1 MTLFELFG
9 KIIVENK
16 EANDNIDKTK
26 EKAKELGDSFEEA
39 GNSADNTS
47 GKLGEGGK
55 IGAASVWLGLQ
66 FEKLGSAAYNF
77 AKKGVVAG
85 YEYNKMMESYTA
97 SFKVLTGSEETAVK
111 LLDDL
116 WGLAAETPLEMA
128 GLADASTLLLN
139 YGVSIEK
146 LIPTLRM
153 LGDASMGDQN
163 KLIGIARAYGQVL
176 SYGEL
181 RGQETNQLVEN
192 GFPILKILSQM
203 TGKTSEELLQL
214 REKGGL
220 TADMLTDAFILATSE
235 GGQYFQSMM
244 EFAQTL
250 EGQEAK
256 LHDNLSQMLGNLM
269 KPFTDEYKDS
279 FLPGLSE
286 SIEKLN
292 EFITENEDS
301 IASFAESLGNIASDA
316 FDGLINA
323 FQWLIENQKKIED
336 TFFVIGE
343 SIRIAFSPITKS
355 IDFLNGLVDKL
366 QPKSG
371 STVSE
376 IYMERNFPIQ
386 EYDPNTTLIP
396 ITKEQGNAA
405 TGAAEGTA
413 EAYAKANAEIQAMY
427 DKLLNLPQ
435 EHQFKILFEIYTKYG
450 LNPDGT
456 VIEGSHKT
464 GLGFVPRDNY
474 IAKLHQ
480 GEAVLTADEAREWRS
495 GKSGRQE
502 VYQEE
507 TVISGNTFIIQKEQD
522 IYALAVELNS
532 LKRESRRG
540 RGKRN

>member
-9 KIIVENK
+9 KIIIENK
-16 EANDNIDKTK
+16 DANDSIDETK
-26 EKAKELGDSFEEA
+26 EKAEALGDSFEEA
-39 GNSADNTS
+39 GKSADNTS
-47 GKLGEGGK
+47 GHLGEGGK

-116 WGLAAETPLEMA
+116 WGLAAETPLEMT
-128 GLADASTLLLN
+128 GLAEASTMLLN

-163 KLIGIARAYGQVL
+163 KLMGIARAYGQVL
-176 SYGEL
+176 SYGQL

-192 GFPILKILSQM
+192 GFPILDILSQM
-203 TGKTSEELLQL
+203 TGKTSEELLEL
-214 REKGGL
+214 REKGQL
-220 TADMLTDAFILATSE
+220 TADMLTDAFLFATSE

-244 EFAQTL
+244 EFSQTM

-269 KPFTDEYKDS
+269 QPFTEVYKDT

-292 EFITENEDS
+292 AFITENEES
-301 IASFAESLGNIASDA
+301 IASFADSLGKIASDG

-323 FQWLIENQKKIED
+323 FEWLLTNQKKIED

-355 IDFLNGLVDKL
+355 IDFLNGLADKI

-371 STVSE
+371 STAEARYLEGNYAV
-376 IYMERNFPIQ
+376 Q
-386 EYDPNTTLIP
+386 GYDPNTMLIP
-396 ITKEQGNAA
+396 ATQEQSNAA

-413 EAYAKANAEIQAMY
+413 EAYAQANAEVQAMY
-427 DKLLNLPQ
+427 DTLINLPQ
-435 EHQFKILFEIYTKYG
+435 EAQFKMVFEIFAKYG
-450 LNPDGT
+450 LNPDGS
-456 VIEGSHKT
+456 VIDGSHRT

-474 IAKLHQ
+474 MARLHQ
-480 GEAVLTADEAREWRS
+480 GEAVLTADEAREWRN
-495 GKSGRQE
+495 GKSGQQE
-502 VYQEE
+502 VYHEE
-507 TVISGNTFIIQKEQD
+507 TVITGNTFIIQKEQD